1 MSEYV
6 ACTATFYVAFHF
18 VARNLVSYDFSPTG
32 LKWSTK
38 TIPSNKYSIL
48 YTKKKKLF
56 PHYLQHDKVVAMW
69 F

>member
-18 VARNLVSYDFSPTG
+18 AARNLVSYDFSPTG

-38 TIPSNKYSIL
+38 TIPSNK
-48 YTKKKKLF
+48 
-56 PHYLQHDKVVAMW
+56 
-69 F
+69 